1 LSEKK
6 SKTEENG
13 GVTESVI
20 RSVGPHHIRGRKMK
34 KRILSLI
41 LLVSILLCSIFLFV
55 RPVSSSTLS
64 PGEVLFGAGALW
76 AANGGTRAA
85 YVDWY
90 DNLLAYPNPNCLSAD
105 SYLPQRNEVIS
116 VLEGEGFTVDTFATI
131 PDNLTLYSVV
141 YLEAYFALTPADEPA
156 IQSYIS
162 SGGGVVLQGGGIC
175 YLAYDSQTFNTGQ
188 DLSSVADW
196 FGASYYVNTA
206 ANAYVAVAN
215 PLGTSLS
222 LGEELYS
229 IPGTGK
235 GAITDMSAD
244 SQVLALYTDGNTFAF
259 AHEYG
264 QGRVYWQEDHD
275 SPPAQ
280 QPPSSNEALSLTLL
294 GGFDYG
300 VAEPA
305 NVKVVAE
312 LRDAVTME
320 PISGANVTIQVYDP
334 NDTLWISAS
343 MFEAINGIGIYEW
356 DSPGTVANMNL
367 QPGVYLAQVTASIGI
382 SSASEI
388 MLFHID
394 PAGTT
399 MLPFILAMI
408 VALVLGGILIAQVLI
423 RKAPKKPKEPA
434 T

>member
-1 LSEKK
+1 M
-6 SKTEENG
+6 
-13 GVTESVI
+13 
-20 RSVGPHHIRGRKMK
+20 RGKMK

-41 LLVSILLCSIFLFV
+41 LLGSMLLCSIFLVV
-55 RPVSSSTLS
+55 RPASSQSTLS
-64 PGEVLFGAGALW
+64 PGEVLFGAGVLW

-90 DNLLAYPNPNCLSAD
+90 DNLLAYPNPNCLSVD

-131 PDNLTLYSVV
+131 PDNLTMYSVV

-162 SGGGVVLQGGGIC
+162 SGGGVVLQGGAIC

-229 IPGTGK
+229 VPGSGK

-259 AHEYG
+259 THEYG

-275 SPPAQ
+275 SPPTQ
-280 QPPSSNEALSLTLL
+280 QPPESSEALSLTLL

-300 VAEPA
+300 ATEQA
-305 NVKVVAE
+305 NVKVFAE

-320 PISGANVTIQVYDP
+320 PISGANLTIQVYDP
-334 NDTLWISAS
+334 NDTLWVSAS
-343 MFEAINGIGIYEW
+343 MFEAINGTGIYEW
-356 DSPGTVANMNL
+356 DSPNTVATMNL
-367 QPGVYLAQVTASIGI
+367 QPGVYIARVTASIGI

-388 MLFHID
+388 IAFHID
-394 PAGTT
+394 PTPSSTGTTTLPSSTGTTKAPGSAGTT

-408 VALVLGGILIAQVLI
+408 VALVLGGILIAQVLL
-423 RKAPKKPKEPA
+423 RKAPKKPKEPS